1 MVNKLDV
8 PHLWSQET
16 ERAVAKQEELAKG
29 VYSTDQS
36 FEEMRIAYNK
46 ERAYWNQDPP
56 EMVEVRDDTVPT
68 DKGEVRIRQYRPVE
82 AKTLPCVMFFH
93 GGGWVLGNLDT
104 HDRMAK
110 LIARETGAAVVATDY
125 SLSPEAKYPQP
136 IEEAVQVFHY
146 LQDNHEEW
154 GIDPRDFSFTGDSGG
169 AHISLATFLA
179 LRGEGINLSDIRALL
194 LFYGWFGLS
203 DSMSSR
209 LLGGWWDGLTQ
220 DDFDFYKSLAL
231 KDMSETKQPYVDLF
245 RNDLTKHMPP
255 VYLAAAELDPLLDDS
270 RLLSKILEANKIP
283 VQLDVFAGTIHA
295 FLHHSRMLKAANE
308 AIENA
313 GRFYQKF
320 AR

>member
-1 MVNKLDV
+1 
-8 PHLWSQET
+8 
-16 ERAVAKQEELAKG
+16 
-29 VYSTDQS
+29 
-36 FEEMRIAYNK
+36 
-46 ERAYWNQDPP
+46 
-56 EMVEVRDDTVPT
+56 
-68 DKGEVRIRQYRPVE
+68 
-82 AKTLPCVMFFH
+82 
-93 GGGWVLGNLDT
+93 
-104 HDRMAK
+104 
-110 LIARETGAAVVATDY
+110 
-125 SLSPEAKYPQP
+125 
-136 IEEAVQVFHY
+136 
-146 LQDNHEEW
+146 
-154 GIDPRDFSFTGDSGG
+154 
-169 AHISLATFLA
+169 
-179 LRGEGINLSDIRALL
+179 
-194 LFYGWFGLS
+194 
-203 DSMSSR
+203 MSSR

-255 VYLAAAELDPLLDDS
+255 AAELDPLLDDS